1 MSEGRGSALLV
12 LTVVMAM
19 AVVFHG
25 QVTEAATYT
34 VGDGGGWTFNVA
46 GWPKGKTFK
55 AGDVLVFNYGPGAHN
70 VVSVNRGGYRGCST
84 YSGDKVFQSGSDR
97 IKLAKGQNF
106 FICSFPGHC
115 QSGMKIAVTAT

>member
-1 MSEGRGSALLV
+1 MSGGRGSALIV

-19 AVVFHG
+19 AVVFQG

-34 VGDGGGWTFNVA
+34 VGGSGGWTFNVA
-46 GWPKGKTFK
+46 GWPRGKTFK

-70 VVSVNRGGYRGCST
+70 VVRVNRAG
-84 YSGDKVFQSGSDR
+84 YSGCNAPSGAKSFQSGRDQ

-106 FICSFPGHC
+106 FICSYAGHC
-115 QSGMKIAVTAT
+115 EAGMKIAITAT